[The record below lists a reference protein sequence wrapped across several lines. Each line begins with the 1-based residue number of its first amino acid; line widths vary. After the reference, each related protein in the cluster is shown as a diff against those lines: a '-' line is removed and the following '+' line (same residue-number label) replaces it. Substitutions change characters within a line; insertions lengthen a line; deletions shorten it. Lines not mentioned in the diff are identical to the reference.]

1 MARPSAQTSGAR
13 IDWELL
19 PSLRN
24 MLLARMQ
31 RSTPA
36 WSDTVV
42 SDFGPLPYQ
51 SAAFEEV
58 VPGLAVREVS
68 EPEIFEIFF
77 G

>member
-1 MARPSAQTSGAR
+1 MARLSTDTSGAR

-24 MLLARMQ
+24 MLLTRMQ
-31 RSTPA
+31 RSSPV

-42 SDFGPLPYQ
+42 SDFGPAAYQ
-51 SAAFEEV
+51 SSAFEEV

-68 EPEIFEIFF
+68 EPEIFAIFF

>member
-1 MARPSAQTSGAR
+1 MASLSAQTSGAR

-24 MLLARMQ
+24 MLLNRMQ
-31 RSTPA
+31 RSTPV

-42 SDFGPLPYQ
+42 SDFGASPYP

>member
-1 MARPSAQTSGAR
+1 MARLSTETSGAR

-24 MLLARMQ
+24 MLFNRMGG
-31 RSTPA
+31 SPV

-42 SDFGPLPYQ
+42 SDFDPAC
-51 SAAFEEV
+51 SSSEFEEV

-68 EPEIFEIFF
+68 EPEIFAIFF

>member
-1 MARPSAQTSGAR
+1 MARLSTETSGAR

-24 MLLARMQ
+24 MLFSRMGG
-31 RSTPA
+31 SPV

-42 SDFGPLPYQ
+42 SDFDPACA
-51 SAAFEEV
+51 SSEFEEV

-68 EPEIFEIFF
+68 EPEIFAIFF